1 MIKRQAGDTYLLHS
15 PRCFNL
21 PCCLNQ
27 CTMETLISEMELN
40 MGLPRDLLFLPPGI
54 LSKTAER
61 WNAQTIF
68 KQQITGRIYFF
79 NHITNKSQW
88 ERPKASGNCS
98 SVEPDKVRCSH
109 LLVKHNQSRRPSS
122 WRQEEIT
129 RSKEEA
135 LETLNEYIQM
145 IKSGDASFESL
156 ASKYSDCSS
165 AREGGDLGY
174 FGKGQMQRPFEE
186 ASYSL
191 KIGEMSNPVFT
202 DSGIHIILRTA

>member
-1 MIKRQAGDTYLLHS
+1 MAEEE
-15 PRCFNL
+15 P
-21 PCCLNQ
+21 
-27 CTMETLISEMELN
+27 
-40 MGLPRDLLFLPPGI
+40 LPPGWEKRM
-54 LSKTAER
+54 SRKS
-61 WNAQTIF
+61 
-68 KQQITGRIYFF
+68 GRIYFF
-79 NHITNKSQW
+79 NHTTNRSQW
-88 ERPKASGNCS
+88 ERPKAGGSYSSG
-98 SVEPDKVRCSH
+98 EPDRVRCSH

-145 IKSGDASFESL
+145 IKSGDATFEHL

-165 AREGGDLGY
+165 AKEGGDLGY

-186 ASYSL
+186 ATYSL

>member
-1 MIKRQAGDTYLLHS
+1 
-15 PRCFNL
+15 
-21 PCCLNQ
+21 
-27 CTMETLISEMELN
+27 MELHLRLLKKSGQ
-40 MGLPRDLLFLPPGI
+40 GLWSGARKEKLFKSGFARCVLIGLLASLMPFDI
-54 LSKTAER
+54 SFA
-61 WNAQTIF
+61 
-68 KQQITGRIYFF
+68 GRIYFF
-79 NHITNKSQW
+79 NHITNRSQW
-88 ERPKASGNCS
+88 ERPKAGGNYN

-145 IKSGDASFESL
+145 IKSGDATFEHL

-165 AREGGDLGY
+165 AKEGGDLGY

-186 ASYSL
+186 ATYAL

>member
-1 MIKRQAGDTYLLHS
+1 MAD
-15 PRCFNL
+15 
-21 PCCLNQ
+21 
-27 CTMETLISEMELN
+27 LISQN
-40 MGLPRDLLFLPPGI
+40 GR
-54 LSKTAER
+54 A
-61 WNAQTIF
+61 
-68 KQQITGRIYFF
+68 GRIYFF

-88 ERPKASGNCS
+88 ERPKASGSCS

-109 LLVKHNQSRRPSS
+109 LLVKHTQSRRPSS

-135 LETLNEYIQM
+135 LEILNEYIQM

-186 ASYSL
+186 ATYSL

-202 DSGIHIILRTA
+202 DSVTPRENAAVTDRRRKWKTSPRRSRRREVRSDKWPFLGSNHC